1 MHLADG
7 FGIGID
13 ILGLSLAAVGSSFPN
28 LVASISVAKMGK
40 SDMAIANA
48 LGSNIQNVFLA
59 LGIPWTMRT
68 AVDYFDA
75 SKPADQKALVVAAA
89 GLAEGVMFMAV
100 TLILLVLF

>member
-59 LGIPWTMRT
+59 LGIPWTMKT
-68 AVDYFDA
+68 LSDYFA
-75 SKPADQKALVVAAA
+75 GVMPGEVGGPPLKTKHGIEVPRGGLVV
-89 GLAEGVMFMAV
+89 ESD
-100 TLILLVLF
+100 